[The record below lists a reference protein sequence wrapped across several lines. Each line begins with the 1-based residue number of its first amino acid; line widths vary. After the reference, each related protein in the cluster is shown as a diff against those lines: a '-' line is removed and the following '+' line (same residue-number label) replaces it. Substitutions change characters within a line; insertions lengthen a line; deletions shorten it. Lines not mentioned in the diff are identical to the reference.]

1 MKNIKWIILSVI
13 FSLAACSGS
22 GGSDTPDVNPPT
34 PPPVGGIGRTGIAQG
49 PISTFG
55 SVVVNGVRYDTS
67 SAAFTVNG
75 LSGSQDDLR
84 VGQVIT
90 VSGTIDDN
98 GVDGNADDVN
108 FDDNVKGPIQSID
121 LGTSQ
126 IVVLGQT
133 VLVNPETSFDDSIS
147 PTSIDGLSVDD
158 IVEVSGLVDAS
169 GRITATRI
177 ELKPAGTEFEVLGI
191 VSAHNSANLQF
202 NINNLVDQEGRVE
215 EESLEQFQRLL
226 TALGLDPRFAGIA
239 ADWIDSNV
247 DASFPDGAEDSIYT
261 GMIPPYRTANQT
273 LTSVSEL
280 AAIEGM
286 DRATFRTLEPHITAL
301 PGRTGINAN
310 TATVAVLQ
318 SLDENMTLSDVEGL
332 IQEREAGGFTEI
344 ETSFASLVTPDVLNR
359 LEESSQFFRLKVIV
373 RIDTVRVTL
382 YSVLQ
387 RGPNGTVTPV
397 LRSLGTS

>member
-1 MKNIKWIILSVI
+1 MNIRRRHRGVALITAMLISAIATMVAANLAWDNALDVRRTMVLLGRDQAVQVALGAESWVISILHQDMENSQTDHLGEI
-13 FSLAACSGS
+13 WASELPGLPIE
-22 GGSDTPDVNPPT
+22 GGDV
-34 PPPVGGIGRTGIAQG
+34 
-49 PISTFG
+49 FG
-55 SVVVNGVRYDTS
+55 SIE
-67 SAAFTVNG
+67 
-75 LSGSQDDLR
+75 DL
-84 VGQVIT
+84 Q
-90 VSGTIDDN
+90 
-98 GVDGNADDVN
+98 
-108 FDDNVKGPIQSID
+108 
-121 LGTSQ
+121 
-126 IVVLGQT
+126 
-133 VLVNPETSFDDSIS
+133 
-147 PTSIDGLSVDD
+147 
-158 IVEVSGLVDAS
+158 
-169 GRITATRI
+169 GR
-177 ELKPAGTEFEVLGI
+177 
-191 VSAHNSANLQF
+191 F

-215 EESLEQFQRLL
+215 KESLEQFQRLL
-226 TALGLDPRFAGIA
+226 TALGLDPRFAGIT

-286 DRATFRTLEPHITAL
+286 DRATFRTLEPHIAAL